1 MDKMYVNINHYGNT
15 SAASVPIAIDE
26 AIEKG
31 LIKKGNLFATV
42 AFGGGLTW
50 GGALIEY

>member
-1 MDKMYVNINHYGNT
+1 MYINIDRFGNT

-26 AIEKG
+26 AIKNG
-31 LIKKGNLFATV
+31 ILKRDDLFVTV

-50 GGALIEY
+50 AGALIEY